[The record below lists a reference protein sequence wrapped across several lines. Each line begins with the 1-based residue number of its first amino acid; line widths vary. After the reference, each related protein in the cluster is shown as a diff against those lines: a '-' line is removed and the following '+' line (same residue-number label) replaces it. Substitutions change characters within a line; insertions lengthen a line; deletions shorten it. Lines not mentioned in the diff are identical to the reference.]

1 MRAVPIHSGGRPP
14 APPPTETAMH
24 SPTGCSYTSQ
34 KTFRNLPCSHRQW
47 RHDGHCAYIHGYSRT
62 YTFHFAARALDP
74 NHFVVDFGKLK
85 SLKAWLEHWFDHTCL
100 VNADDP
106 ELALFRELH
115 QKQIIDLRV
124 LPNVSMEGSARFVW
138 KFADALVREATGGRA
153 WCFAVEARENDK
165 NAATFA
171 VARDG
176 SEPAPPWVEPPP
188 QG

>member
-1 MRAVPIHSGGRPP
+1 MQTPNG
-14 APPPTETAMH
+14 AP
-24 SPTGCSYTSQ
+24 YTSV

-47 RHDGHCAYIHGYSRT
+47 RHDGHCAFLHGYSRS
-62 YTFHFAARALDP
+62 YTFRFAATTLDD

-85 SLKAWLEHWFDHTCL
+85 ALKAWLECWFDHTCL
-100 VNADDP
+100 INADDP
-106 ELALFRELH
+106 ELELFRRLH
-115 QKQIIDLRV
+115 AKRIVDLRV

-138 KFADALVREATGGRA
+138 SFADSLVREATGGRA

-165 NAATFA
+165 NAAIWE

-176 SEPAPPWVEPPP
+176 SQAAPPWVEPPA